1 MTSTT
6 KTHDGACPHCGSRL
20 INLEWEE
27 RLDPRQL
34 QHLWKCLDC
43 RNEFV
48 TLDASDEERITDAE
62 IIEPFFTSLVV
73 E

>member
-1 MTSTT
+1 MASIT
-6 KTHDGACPHCGSRL
+6 KDHHGTCTRCGSRL

-27 RLDPRQL
+27 RLDPHQI
-34 QHLWKCLDC
+34 QQLWKCLEC

-48 TLDASDEERITDAE
+48 TVNAFEEDSTTSAD
-62 IIEPFFTSLVV
+62 IIEPFFTNLVV

>member
-1 MTSTT
+1 MASTT
-6 KTHDGACPHCGSRL
+6 QDHNGTCTRCGSRL
-20 INLEWEE
+20 IHLEWEE
-27 RLDPRQL
+27 RLDPHQFQQL
-34 QHLWKCLDC
+34 WRCFDC

-48 TLDASDEERITDAE
+48 TLCASEEGRVPGAD